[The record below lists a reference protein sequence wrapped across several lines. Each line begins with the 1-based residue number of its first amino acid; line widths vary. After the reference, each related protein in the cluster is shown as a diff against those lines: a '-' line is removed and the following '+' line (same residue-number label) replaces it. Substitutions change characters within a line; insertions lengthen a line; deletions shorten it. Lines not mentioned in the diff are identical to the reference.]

1 MRKSPSISRRLP
13 PLVAMGTVIFIITP
27 WMGNKPKFWICA
39 RRGEASG
46 HTAAAGVEDE
56 VHRDQPAPGGRDPR
70 SWAWETGPF
79 KPPGVFSVEALQ
91 LCQSPAWGLRG
102 WTCAMA
108 LKRGGLPQ
116 AEDKSVVA

>member
-46 HTAAAGVEDE
+46 HTAAAGG
-56 VHRDQPAPGGRDPR
+56 GGRGPQGPASPRGPR
-70 SWAWETGPF
+70 SPQLGLGNRPLQAPWRFLCRSSTALP
-79 KPPGVFSVEALQ
+79 KPGLGAAQMDVRDGAEA
-91 LCQSPAWGLRG
+91 
-102 WTCAMA
+102 
-108 LKRGGLPQ
+108 GGLPQ
-116 AEDKSVVA
+116 AEDKSAVA